1 MPNLKKGGR
10 RPMNESNLLTLVL
23 TTFTGLIVFSITVFG
38 VGWYLKDKLEDRV
51 RTVAVETVDKQ
62 QAEQANVLM
71 SLQHK
76 L

>member
-10 RPMNESNLLTLVL
+10 GPMNESNLLTLVL
-23 TTFTGLIVFSITVFG
+23 TTFAGLIVFSITVFG
-38 VGWYLKDKLEDRV
+38 VGWYLKDQLEDRV